1 MNKQITFDEMLASN
15 GLPFVGTIVTTPAGD
30 KVEIVG
36 YAYSMFDKA
45 PRARCRN
52 DGEFL
57 FDLQLDQVRLCA
69 WEGKE

>member
-1 MNKQITFDEMLASN
+1 MKQITFDEMLESN

-45 PRARCRN
+45 PRARCRD

-57 FDLQLDQVRLCA
+57 FDWTLDQIKLCT

>member
-1 MNKQITFDEMLASN
+1 MNKYMTFDEWLASN
-15 GLPFVGTIVTTPAGD
+15 DLPTVGTVVTTPAGD

-52 DGEFL
+52 DGELL
-57 FDLQLDQVRLCA
+57 FDWQLEQVRLCT
-69 WEGKE
+69 WEGRE

>member
-1 MNKQITFDEMLASN
+1 MKQITFDEMLASN

-45 PRARCRN
+45 PRARCRD
-52 DGEFL
+52 DGKFL
-57 FDLQLDQVRLCA
+57 FDWTFDQIKLCT
-69 WEGKE
+69 WEDRV